1 MIKSHPPQWSN
12 YYFLH
17 GHGVLTQFFYCNYGA
32 RDLVSYPLRMA
43 YSIYAYSLPSNQS
56 TNLLC
61 ACAVLV
67 QGFKV
72 RTLNFQGWVGH
83 YGISG

>member
-43 YSIYAYSLPSNQS
+43 YSIYDVMMGMANGCVWLMPYTGKAWLMG
-56 TNLLC
+56 
-61 ACAVLV
+61 AC
-67 QGFKV
+67 G
-72 RTLNFQGWVGH
+72 
-83 YGISG
+83 